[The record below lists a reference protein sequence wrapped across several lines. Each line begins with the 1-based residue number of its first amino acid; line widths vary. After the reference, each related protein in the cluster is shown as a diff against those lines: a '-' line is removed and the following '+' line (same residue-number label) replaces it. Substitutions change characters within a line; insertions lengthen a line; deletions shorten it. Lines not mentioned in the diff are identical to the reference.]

1 MKDELPRRLFHTC
14 SCLVFPI
21 AALLLPRDIFLAL
34 LTSVTLI
41 FLLFELVRLR
51 FSSVNNWF
59 VNNFHILLREK
70 ETTRL
75 TSSSY
80 LLIACVIAFLVFD
93 KFIAVLSFA
102 FLAVGDPV
110 GGAAGQ
116 RWGKRKIRGKSI
128 EGSLAFLLAA
138 LIFGLILNMV
148 TQVTLPVLFIGVLG
162 ATLIEFLSLPP
173 NDNLTVPIFSGGVM
187 TLVKFIEQYLSGGL

>member
-1 MKDELPRRLFHTC
+1 
-14 SCLVFPI
+14 
-21 AALLLPRDIFLAL
+21 
-34 LTSVTLI
+34 
-41 FLLFELVRLR
+41 
-51 FSSVNNWF
+51 VNNWF
-59 VNNFHILLREK
+59 LAHFRILLREK
-70 ETTRL
+70 EFSKL

-93 KFIAVLSFA
+93 KSIAVLSFV

-110 GGAAGQ
+110 AGAAGK

-128 EGSLAFLLAA
+128 EGSSAFFLAA

-148 TQVTLPVLFIGVLG
+148 TQVSLPVLFIGVLG

-173 NDNLTVPIFSGGVM
+173 NDNLTIPLFSGGLM
-187 TLVKFIEQYLSGGL
+187 TLVKFIEQYLGGGL